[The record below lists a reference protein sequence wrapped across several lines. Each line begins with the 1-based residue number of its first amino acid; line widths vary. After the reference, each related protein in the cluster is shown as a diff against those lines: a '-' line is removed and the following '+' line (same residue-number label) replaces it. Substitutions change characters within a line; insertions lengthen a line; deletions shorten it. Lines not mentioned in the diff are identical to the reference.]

1 MSARDRLPA
10 RAWPVLLVVLLVL
23 GGLLALL
30 LAQIHRAEATLARH
44 RASQALD
51 LVAKIV
57 TTQLQQGE
65 YQDIDALFASLAASN
80 SDITGLELTAANG
93 FAIASYRRAGSPEA
107 TISLETP
114 INYSY
119 QRSATLRLVED
130 LAPVYAREKSMVVQ
144 LVGVYVAG
152 SLLLALALRLALQ
165 RNAEA
170 ASLRGALR
178 ELRASNRTLRV
189 LSECNQALVRA
200 TTAVQL
206 MESMC
211 EILVERGGFAL
222 AWIGM
227 AEEGAARRVR
237 PVAAKGE
244 TVYLEGLNITWAD
257 TDAGRGPNGQAI
269 RSGWPSIVRDI
280 LTEPVAHRWRARA
293 ERYGFR
299 GMICLP
305 LGKAT
310 PAYGTLN
317 LYAKEG
323 LHFDEGEVQLLV
335 ELASDLDYGLQSL
348 RADQRRL
355 EAEQEVEHQYA
366 RFQALVDKSAD
377 GVLIADS
384 AGRLRYVGSST
395 QRVLGYQPA
404 EMLGRSAF
412 EFIHAEDAAEVGRQ
426 LAACSA
432 LDESSV
438 EVVARVRHKSGGWP
452 WLEATFTNLL
462 RDPAVSGIVIN
473 FRDITQRIGLQRR
486 IGLEHQRSQVFLRK
500 ASDGLHILD
509 CDGRLIDA
517 SDSFCAALG
526 WSRRELL
533 GRDPSFW
540 DPLFVKSQLTDVS
553 ERLRRGES
561 VRFETQHRRRDGSE
575 FPVEVLVSSFE
586 LAGATYLHC
595 SAHDLTEMRKLQR
608 EVIGAATREQRHLA
622 YELHDALGQEL
633 TAAQLLADTF
643 AARAAAAS
651 PESAA
656 GFREVSA
663 ILARSLVTA
672 RGIVSGLSPL
682 VGDKGNLAAGLAR
695 LAAASS
701 TEKVQVQLAD
711 TTNGS
716 VLIPLEDR
724 GQLFRIAQEAVQNA
738 LKHANARRI
747 EIQLTL
753 EGPELKLTV
762 ADDGSGIADAAGP
775 AGGHGTYSL
784 RYRASAI
791 GGRLTVGPRPGG
803 GTIVACSVPN
813 QAGDQAQDDPARGLS
828 RQTERL

>member
-1 MSARDRLPA
+1 MNARDRLLA
-10 RAWPVLLVVLLVL
+10 RAWPVLLLVLLVL

-30 LAQIHRAEATLARH
+30 LAQFRTAEATLARH

-80 SDITGLELTAANG
+80 SDIAGLELTAANG

-107 TISLETP
+107 AISLEAP
-114 INYSY
+114 IAYSY

-130 LAPVYAREKSMVVQ
+130 LAPVYAREKSMAVQ
-144 LVGVYVAG
+144 LGGVYVAG

-170 ASLRGALR
+170 ARLRGALR
-178 ELRASNRTLRV
+178 ELRTSNRTLRV
-189 LSECNQALVRA
+189 LSACNQALVRA
-200 TTAVQL
+200 TTATQL

-211 EILVERGGFAL
+211 RILVEEGGFAL

-227 AEEGAARRVR
+227 AEEGEARRVR

-244 TVYLEGLNITWAD
+244 TTYLEGIEITWAD
-257 TDAGRGPNGQAI
+257 TDAGNGPTGRAI
-269 RSGWPSIVRDI
+269 RSGWPSVCRDI
-280 LTEPVAHRWRARA
+280 LTEMSTHPWRGRA
-293 ERYGFR
+293 ERFGLR
-299 GMICLP
+299 SAISLP

-310 PAYGTLN
+310 PAYATLTI
-317 LYAKEG
+317 YSKEPG
-323 LHFDEGEVQLLV
+323 HFEEGEVRLLV

-377 GVLIADS
+377 GVLITDS

-395 QRVLGYQPA
+395 YRVLGYQPA

-412 EFIHAEDAAEVGRQ
+412 DFIHAEDAAEVGRQ
-426 LAACSA
+426 LAACTA
-432 LDESSV
+432 ADESSL
-438 EVVARVRHKSGGWP
+438 EVVARLRHKSGGWP

-462 RDPAVSGIVIN
+462 RDPAVAGIVVN
-473 FRDITQRIGLQRR
+473 FRDITQRVELQRR
-486 IGLEHQRSQVFLRK
+486 IGHEHQRSQAFLRK

-509 CDGRLIDA
+509 YEGRVVDA
-517 SDSFCAALG
+517 SDSFCAMLG
-526 WSRRELL
+526 WPRRELL

-540 DPLFVKSQLTDVS
+540 DPLFARAQVADAI
-553 ERLRRGES
+553 ERLRRGEA
-561 VRFETQHRRRDGSE
+561 VRFEIQYRRRDGST
-575 FPVEVLVSSFE
+575 FPVEVAVSGFE
-586 LAGATYLHC
+586 LAGASYFHC
-595 SAHDLTEMRKLQR
+595 SARDLTEVRKLQR
-608 EVIGAATREQRHLA
+608 EVIGAATREQRRLA

-643 AARAAAAS
+643 AARAAAGS

-682 VGDKGNLAAGLAR
+682 VADKGNLAAGLAR

-701 TEKVQVQLAD
+701 TERVQVQLAD
-711 TTNGS
+711 TTDGS

-747 EIQLTL
+747 EIQLAL

-762 ADDGSGIADAAGP
+762 SDDGSGIADAPGS
-775 AGGHGTYSL
+775 AGGHGTHSL
-784 RYRASAI
+784 RYRAGAI

-813 QAGDQAQDDPARGLS
+813 QAGDQAQDDPARGAS
-828 RQTERL
+828 R